1 MKTGVLLVNFGG
13 PRSLEEVPD
22 FLTNMMGRER
32 AQAMLAPLVDR
43 YRAIG
48 GGSPLAAIT
57 DEQAALLEREMG
69 KPFPIHAAYQYS
81 HPSIGERIGQ
91 ACASGVERLAFLAMS
106 PFSSSLTTG
115 AYLKAIETS
124 LDSLSYRPA
133 ITFIS
138 GWCNESAFV
147 DCWAEKIK
155 AESTGEESYH
165 LFSAHSLPCS
175 CSDEPYKS
183 QVEETVQAVAQK
195 CGFTKNYGLA
205 WQSVP
210 QGVKEPWI
218 GPSVERMIDS
228 LAGRVKKVVE
238 IPIGFVS
245 DHLETW
251 YDMDIVHRAYATT
264 LGFEFLRISSLNT
277 YDKFIA
283 ALARILEKALGEKG

>member
-13 PRSLEEVPD
+13 PRSLEEVPE

-81 HPSIGERIGQ
+81 HPSIGERIEQ
-91 ACASGVERLAFLAMS
+91 ARASGVERLAFLAMS

-124 LDSLSYRPA
+124 LGSLSYRPA

-138 GWCNESAFV
+138 GWCEEPAFV
-147 DCWAEKIK
+147 DCWAERIK
-155 AESTGEESYH
+155 AESTGGRILSSLFGPQPALFPQRRAVQISGGRDGSGSGTEVRFRKELRPRLAKRAPGCERALDRPFGRARARQPGWASKKGGGDTYRLRERPSRDPVRYGH
-165 LFSAHSLPCS
+165 RPSHVRDNPRFRIFENLFSQ
-175 CSDEPYKS
+175 Y
-183 QVEETVQAVAQK
+183 V
-195 CGFTKNYGLA
+195 
-205 WQSVP
+205 
-210 QGVKEPWI
+210 
-218 GPSVERMIDS
+218 
-228 LAGRVKKVVE
+228 
-238 IPIGFVS
+238 
-245 DHLETW
+245 
-251 YDMDIVHRAYATT
+251 
-264 LGFEFLRISSLNT
+264 
-277 YDKFIA
+277 
-283 ALARILEKALGEKG
+283 